1 MATSWEELT
10 RRKVVK
16 DLKSLNADFSGQCL
30 LLHYTE
36 APNFGGFRRFGRH
49 ESSFKFLFHLLEL
62 LV

>member
-36 APNFGGFRRFGRH
+36 APNFGAFVVLGGM
-49 ESSFKFLFHLLEL
+49 KALLNFYFTF
-62 LV
+62 